1 MFFVICILCE
11 IEFINA
17 FNTDFVIGLGCFYL
31 RVRRT
36 ISTMNSELNMINLNW
51 ETTMNLYKNMNTYL
65 ANQQVMY
72 IKLHNLHW
80 YLQGKSFFTLH
91 AKFEELYDQTAVIID
106 EVAERMLALDQK
118 PVASLKKALGLSKV
132 KELDDE
138 FVSSEAAIQHLL
150 VDVEYWVRDTAEIAN
165 LADEA
170 GDAITADMFNGYL
183 KEYQQLHWMLKSYL
197 AG

>member
-1 MFFVICILCE
+1 M
-11 IEFINA
+11 
-17 FNTDFVIGLGCFYL
+17 
-31 RVRRT
+31 
-36 ISTMNSELNMINLNW
+36 S
-51 ETTMNLYKNMNTYL
+51 LYAKMNTYL

-91 AKFEELYDQTAVIID
+91 AKFEELYDQTAIIID
-106 EVAERMLALDQK
+106 EVAERLLALDQK
-118 PVASLKKALGLSKV
+118 PVASLKKALSLSKV

-150 VDVEYWVRDTAEIAN
+150 VDVEYWVRDTGEVAK
-165 LADEA
+165 LADET

-183 KEYQQLHWMLKSYL
+183 KEYQKLHWMLKAYL